1 MHLLFFFL
9 QFYEL
14 FWTDDIIWCG
24 YEPGHYT
31 TFAIGS
37 TLRHSQVNATTTMTS
52 AGSSSSSSLRGL
64 YSTPHSSWSF
74 SPSVPDNGSSSAST
88 SPSQHPS
95 QSAYQWTTRP
105 KQNSIM
111 DLSPGLR
118 MEPNAPNFM
127 LLLKAAC
134 ASAVLTYASGVV
146 EVPWEVGRTL
156 LQVQYVPRDAKAV
169 EDIDDESS
177 EEAVSFCNKC
187 LFLTIDF

>member
-1 MHLLFFFL
+1 
-9 QFYEL
+9 
-14 FWTDDIIWCG
+14 
-24 YEPGHYT
+24 
-31 TFAIGS
+31 
-37 TLRHSQVNATTTMTS
+37 
-52 AGSSSSSSLRGL
+52 
-64 YSTPHSSWSF
+64 
-74 SPSVPDNGSSSAST
+74 
-88 SPSQHPS
+88 
-95 QSAYQWTTRP
+95 
-105 KQNSIM
+105 M

-187 LFLTIDF
+187 LFLTIDL